1 MPDPYFNEP
10 CYEREMGTERG
21 KAQSRAYNQDIRK
34 HTLSAA
40 IEAHLNS
47 ILGGSNQYIEFETV
61 MIKHFLEKNSL
72 IQKELLLWVKDDS
85 SLLPLCDNICN
96 QLNLLAIRERDPR
109 SKRSRGTSALTKE
122 AAQCSEPIVLDDSD
136 VEEVYIP
143 EKSSVVLKPKP
154 IEIDLSD
161 EDEKKEASESP
172 RETSSAKFDGGLI
185 DLTG

>member
-1 MPDPYFNEP
+1 
-10 CYEREMGTERG
+10 MGTEWG
-21 KAQSRAYNQDIRK
+21 KAQSRAYNQEIRK
-34 HTLSAA
+34 HTMSAA

-47 ILGGSNQYIEFETV
+47 ILGGSNQYIEFETI

-72 IQKELLLWVKDDS
+72 IQKELLLWVKDDP

-109 SKRSRGTSALTKE
+109 SKRSRGFSTLTKE
-122 AAQCSEPIVLDDSD
+122 AAQCREPILLDDSD

-143 EKSSVVLKPKP
+143 EKSSVAVKPKP

-161 EDEKKEASESP
+161 EDKKKDARNLPGKQAALS
-172 RETSSAKFDGGLI
+172 LI
-185 DLTG
+185 GV